1 MVTFRKNLK
10 KFKYLIGVNENWLK
24 ILVGIKSKPVKILVR
39 LKFGHQAQNLAIFHR
54 FFFTDK
60 VLKDFLE
67 MTV

>member
-1 MVTFRKNLK
+1 M
-10 KFKYLIGVNENWLK
+10 
-24 ILVGIKSKPVKILVR
+24 LVGIKSKPVKILVR